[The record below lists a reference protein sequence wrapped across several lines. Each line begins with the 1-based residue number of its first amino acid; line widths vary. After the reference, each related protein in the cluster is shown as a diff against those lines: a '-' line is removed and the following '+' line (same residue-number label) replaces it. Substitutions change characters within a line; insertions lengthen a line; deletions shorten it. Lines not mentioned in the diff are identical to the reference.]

1 MSAFSNEFKH
11 EFKRIIVECCIAMV
25 VGLALTMFVEWAFGE
40 EFVTRQQAR
49 AYAPIAGSSYGEGK
63 RDDIRVL
70 LIDDAAIA
78 AAGQTWPARYS
89 YSARLLRAVGQYR
102 PKAVFV
108 DIYYS
113 AQRDDDSLP
122 SLLRQVCALH
132 DQGTKVFLAAN
143 RNRNDEYV
151 LRPELEELAGKCFEK
166 VAVKYTPDD
175 IDRLA
180 WNYTL
185 ALPAEGAGHDAHGEP
200 EHGMKSAALALYE
213 TTGRTVEVEHHPL
226 ALTWGSKS
234 AAHGVAWTSSE
245 PGAAANA
252 SYCRDTH
259 GLLSELLP
267 PGIRNSLY
275 ADGSKPICVFH
286 ETIRAGQ
293 LTETTTEQDAQLRQL
308 IEGKILLI
316 GTALSDTSDLILTP
330 LHERIPG
337 VYLHAM
343 ALDNLMVFG
352 DDYARAMHLS
362 LGSPR
367 LLLFLLVAMLF
378 VTLVPKQIMHKL
390 HRYFDGRKKPGRDWA
405 GAGLYLLWCVGRLI
419 VSLAVG
425 ALMLWIGQY
434 WLGLGF
440 LSIINVMVL
449 TLLAEWF
456 EFNEKLNEYIF
467 PKKEVEHE
475 HH

>member
-1 MSAFSNEFKH
+1 MSASSDEL
-11 EFKRIIVECCIAMV
+11 KRIAVECMIALA
-25 VGLALTMFVEWAFGE
+25 VGLALTLFVEWLFGE

-49 AYAPIAGSSYGEGK
+49 AYAPIAGSTYGEGK

-78 AAGQTWPARYS
+78 AAGQEWPARYS
-89 YSARLLRAVGQYR
+89 YSARLLRAVGQYH

-113 AQRDDDSLP
+113 AERDDDSLP
-122 SLLRQVCALH
+122 SLLRQICALH

-143 RNRNDEYV
+143 RNRQDEYA
-151 LRPELEELAGKCFEK
+151 LRPELEQLAGKCFEK

-185 ALPAEGAGHDAHGEP
+185 ALPGQGQGHASHDDHAPGI
-200 EHGMKSAALALYE
+200 KSAALALYE
-213 TTGRTVEVEHHPL
+213 TTGRMVEVEHHPL
-226 ALTWGSKS
+226 ALTWGSQP
-234 AAHGVAWTSSE
+234 AAHGVAWLSSA
-245 PGAAANA
+245 PGAAADE

-259 GLLSELLP
+259 GLLAELAP
-267 PGIRNSLY
+267 PGLRNSIY
-275 ADGSKPICVFH
+275 ADGPKPLCVFH

-293 LTETTTEQDAQLRQL
+293 LTETTAEQDAQLRQL
-308 IEGKILLI
+308 IQGKVLLI

-330 LHERIPG
+330 LHGRIPG

-343 ALDNLMVFG
+343 ALDNLMTFG

-362 LGSPR
+362 LGSPK

-378 VTLVPKQIMHKL
+378 VTLVPKQLMHKL
-390 HRYFDGRKKPGRDWA
+390 QHRFKRDDVSGRDWA
-405 GAGLYLLWCVGRLI
+405 GAGLYLLWCAGRLLL
-419 VSLAVG
+419 SLAVG

-440 LSIINVMVL
+440 LSIINVIVL

-456 EFNEKLNEYIF
+456 EFNEKLSKYLF
-467 PKKEVEHE
+467 PKKGNANEHS
-475 HH
+475 

>member
-1 MSAFSNEFKH
+1 MRFVLES
-11 EFKRIIVECCIAMV
+11 VIALG
-25 VGLALTMFVEWAFGE
+25 VGLLLTFFVEWMFGE
-40 EFVTRQQAR
+40 EFITRQQAR

-78 AAGQTWPARYS
+78 AAGQQWPARYS
-89 YSARLLRAVGQYR
+89 YSARLLRAVAQYH

-132 DQGTKVFLAAN
+132 EQGTKVFLAAN
-143 RNRNDEYV
+143 RNRQDEYV

-185 ALPAEGAGHDAHGEP
+185 ALTGEGHGH
-200 EHGMKSAALALYE
+200 EHGLKSAALALYE
-213 TTGRTVEVEHHPL
+213 STGRTVEVEHHTL
-226 ALTWGSKS
+226 ALTWGSKA
-234 AAHGVAWTSSE
+234 AAHGVAWLSNE
-245 PGAAANA
+245 AGAAADE

-259 GLLSELLP
+259 GLLAELAP
-267 PGIRNSLY
+267 PGLRNSIY
-275 ADGSKPICVFH
+275 RDGSKPVCVFH

-293 LTETTTEQDAQLRQL
+293 LTETTAEQDVQLRQL
-308 IEGKILLI
+308 IEGKVLLI

-330 LHERIPG
+330 MHGRIPG

-343 ALDNLMVFG
+343 ALDNLMTFG
-352 DDYARAMHLS
+352 DDYARAMHLT
-362 LGSPR
+362 SPK
-367 LLLFLLVAMLF
+367 LVLFLLASMLL
-378 VTLVPKQIMHKL
+378 VTLAPKPFVHKMKERL
-390 HRYFDGRKKPGRDWA
+390 KRKHVRRPDVVGII
-405 GAGLYLLWCVGRLI
+405 LYLLWCLGRLL
-419 VSLAVG
+419 VSLAIAAV
-425 ALMLWIGQY
+425 LLLIGQY

-440 LSIINVMVL
+440 LSIINVIVL

-456 EFNEKLNEYIF
+456 EFNEKLSEYLF
-467 PKKEVEHE
+467 PKKGNEHG
-475 HH
+475 HS